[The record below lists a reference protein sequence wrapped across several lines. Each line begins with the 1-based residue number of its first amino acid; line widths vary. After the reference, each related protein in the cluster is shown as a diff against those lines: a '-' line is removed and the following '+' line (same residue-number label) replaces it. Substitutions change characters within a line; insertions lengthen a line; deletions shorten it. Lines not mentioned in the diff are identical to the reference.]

1 MDLIGL
7 RYLKEGFKF
16 YIFNIIDIGNHFT
29 GVYPINNKA
38 ATSIVPWLIDFWR
51 NGVVENFN
59 DNITKYFL
67 KQKFTSLEEM

>member
-38 ATSIVPWLIDFWR
+38 ATSIVP
-51 NGVVENFN
+51 
-59 DNITKYFL
+59 
-67 KQKFTSLEEM
+67 